1 MVLEGV
7 SEHAAVID
15 SAVTININII
25 APSIKGT
32 HIIKY
37 ITESTV
43 TNVLT
48 THVLAESTVVLTT
61 VGDVTIT
68 VNPAVSTLV
77 LAHTSPVGTGLTV
90 ASVDPVE
97 VEVEDEVSLSNL
109 NVGVRDS
116 GALGSVE
123 GGESTAID
131 TSQTVV
137 VDTLSIEL
145 LAIIALSKLTA
156 ILPDTVGVDAEV
168 LVAVSKLTLA
178 RSNTNLPIEGV
189 DTRKLVTGK
198 LLAVGTTR
206 VIVEDVGLATS
217 HGIGIAILPT
227 GSEVTLVVTLTG
239 HLVLSIVDAGDPAV
253 RLVNLEVEVKVGARE
268 VQALTSGEVVSGKRP
283 ELEEGTPDTTVNLTV
298 LPVVPTLTVL
308 LVDRAASDELD
319 LPDSVNR
326 DGGDESSTG
335 RDNVVGSVQRSVT
348 SGVDVR
354 GVGLLNGTRTVGRTT
369 LVGTAGVEY
378 RISEIGATVDRSG
391 KASTR
396 TVPGGGGPVLTDNFN
411 SVIIDVSVVE
421 RVPVRGNE
429 VVVEGTLNL
438 LHVIAKSGLTTVGPE
453 VVLVD
458 TELVVTGTIRSSVVV
473 TVELAKVVTN
483 GVTSHEH
490 LDGTVSVP
498 RLVPGLLEVIDGS
511 LLIEDG
517 ESVVVGT
524 RVLLTVA
531 ESGVVATKGV
541 ATSAT
546 VGDRG
551 VRVVGEDTATLVVR
565 VGEVEATSG
574 VLSLNRD
581 GLAERIHEIVGVDV
595 KEVLVDLGVE
605 LEVEEELGTL
615 KVTPGPVNTTVHVI
629 NLVGDENTT
638 AIARGV
644 EELSRVA
651 VVVVGAAGVAVATAS
666 TTFLTVAL
674 GRKTSNETTIG
685 TVRVTREVLTVEASN
700 LGVLGVTL
708 GNLTVQ
714 RTEVSVPLA
723 TVGRVTI
730 TIGPRSHTLELAST
744 TSLTLDV
751 VTNTVTLRSNIIKE
765 NVVALSEG
773 LATEVVTLSVGL
785 GVGNPGAVE
794 VVPETG
800 ASRVGRIVDPRD
812 LGVDTRGVTLRS
824 LTTVTPVVVSIDTVD
839 GVTSSTIGFTVGV
852 GNRTVKTLATGG
864 NGNVGNTGGSG
875 NAVGNDGTGK
885 GGTADALV
893 PTTDSTSGVLN
904 ARVTV
909 NIDVTAVRVT
919 IVAVTDVLATAR
931 GSTLLDQRIKG
942 IADGGGGDGHS
953 STEALRNGNVARAV
967 NKIVVPVAGDGVG
980 RVLLL
985 GLAGEEVSGR
995 VGDGSPEHLRV
1006 HTSVGGEVRTGIE
1019 AEGDAELGGNEVL
1032 GIGVEEVVEGGRI
1045 DDTRAIELEVGDTV
1059 GIGITIDTN
1068 ILVTLSVGGSGVL
1081 LLEPGSINRKDGS
1094 LVEESPVEPS
1104 AGRKTT
1110 TITEGNEIEGSLGAR
1125 ATEGSAAT
1133 SETVGGVDDTG
1144 IGIHNTNE
1152 LGVVTLEET
1161 VTAEVYVGLA
1171 TIPWVTI
1178 HISPD
1183 VGVGALEGADTLV
1196 AIHGGISA
1204 IVELN
1209 VCVGGGEETK
1219 DIAVETSA
1227 RNSDTSREIETTN
1240 EGVRDSKR
1248 VILGEVSSTNG
1259 VTKSLSAGTGRTV
1272 LVSLEE
1278 ISSFLNKGCGG
1289 NIKIVVVAKQVSLVT
1304 ELVVVVGSNTN
1315 RTIPVITTALS
1326 DVDGAVAASAH
1337 GDVILTLEVECSIG
1351 FGGVRIR
1358 GTEDGVEGGHV
1369 RACQSRNGVS
1379 ALVGDVVTKSSLT
1392 TIDPVTIIVHTDADA
1407 EVGAGVSAD
1416 GGTVKY
1422 VVDAVTRSGITRS
1435 NAHAAREEVS
1445 AGRTTDT
1452 SVTEESSLASKT
1464 HLQVALVVTGVD
1476 TPTVTSVNV
1485 AAGIG
1490 NIGGTRSIHHIVGV
1504 DVVVL
1509 PVVKE
1514 VLSLLVHT
1522 SRSSSVGVEGGGIS
1536 EEGVGILS
1544 GGGEGI
1550 TVANVIGDTR
1560 KVDTVETDTSTT
1572 ATRLGPVSATDGVG
1586 VVGEKVVAVGVLDVT
1601 ASKNSHGSGVRER
1614 EAGGSSR
1621 VNDKLS
1627 LATVQRVT
1635 VTVEPGSDDL
1645 IGIVV
1650 LSLALDAALSTLDT
1664 VSEDVLGLVEDL
1676 EGVINDGPVG
1686 STTSESGGVG
1696 EGNLGILVLVGT
1708 TLEVELRGSEVTIR
1722 IILVE
1727 IVDSTINS
1735 RSQIISGTVL
1745 VLRVLSGLETT
1756 VAVGLVELVLG
1767 VLLDMEPG
1775 TLHSGRSSPIHLL
1788 DGIVT
1793 AGGNVVVAVELD
1805 VVGVAVGLVG
1815 GRDGVGASKL
1825 DEVTEEIVLRSL
1837 IGVSGS
1843 CDEEL
1848 RIRVLGSVSEGL
1860 DNKRTTSELEAEL
1873 IGSEAAENLDFTTR
1887 KNVGLRS
1894 DLLRAK
1900 LVVLTINDV
1909 TTPVH
1914 GVSGV
1919 LGTSSVEL
1927 ISDDTLTNSGEIV
1940 LGVVSNG
1947 TIATSG
1953 VVDVVV
1959 KVGVVHVEHTEG
1971 VGVAL
1976 VHGEEVILNIDGILA
1991 LDVVDEPAVGVR
2003 NGSLTTITKVGV
2015 TRGVEVTRGRSL
2027 EHIVLL
2033 VVVTVLAEVGVAH
2046 EEAVGITLE
2055 SSLTLTNALLARGT
2069 NGGDVVGTGESVTVG
2084 TVIET
2089 TGSVGGTEELAANV
2103 SVDSLSVEVEDTP
2116 VLAIVSDHVGE
2127 TSSEDRFVNDGVD
2140 ASGGVA
2146 ASENTVVRLVVVA
2159 SARTVHVSLATV
2171 RGVKITVLPASLADE
2186 VAGTSIVG
2194 VSVTALRSLVLRIAT
2209 PDELLALNSTVDGGV
2224 EGLDVVAVS
2233 ESLESPGD
2241 GNAVGAGSN
2250 IVLRIGGVTEKVGE
2264 GQRLSSSNVG
2274 GLPTSVLVDDTGL
2287 GDLVLSLCVLGDS
2300 PALDSAE
2307 HEGTVEGLRMLL
2319 LSATVEVNDGAGI
2332 DEVNLVVG
2340 TELGVN
2346 TVLLSE
2352 TAVTNVSGIVV
2363 VAYSTV
2369 GGVESRVVTQDHLG
2383 NLSTTG
2389 GVELLVSGMTTE
2401 HTTLIVLLEDGAT
2414 NVETLNEKRVSVI
2427 GGVTVVDTTPLSRV
2441 DDVTLNTTP
2450 VTVSKLATVGP
2461 HTVMVITDEGGA
2473 AGKVASVED
2482 GGASSELGDRREDGH
2497 ASVLLSHELTRGVLA
2512 TLNETTSGGAR
2523 AADDTREVVAVDAT
2537 ISTAGRIGSVL
2548 TLVAHGSTRSGV
2560 VTVGS
2565 PEVLAVSVVGRI
2577 GLATVTGVHVAVHVT
2592 GTASELADTTVTDV
2606 DGLTVI
2612 KDEVIVAI
2620 ELPDDRVVGD
2630 SEDKLLVNNLI
2641 TVSDT
2646 SVTNAA
2652 VVEVGTVV
2660 TLGLGLDLRTDF
2672 IEDVVVGAATVNVG
2686 KGTIVKTLGA
2696 VEGPADREVGG
2707 VASAADERSKTSH
2720 QRLSSRDTGDVGSD
2734 NFEVSVVENRGET
2747 GTNVHGVE
2755 TMVGEGGAILSL
2767 REEEVIQVILGNAS
2781 ELVVGF
2787 GIIVNGNIDVG
2798 FGNGASGLAIP
2809 PGSFEPEGV
2818 DDVAAEVGDTSDVSS
2833 RGGAA
2838 VVKTKLVTR
2847 SIVGLLVGSL
2857 VEGLLVDE
2865 TLSTIELVVGV
2876 HNRSPRISGNGV
2888 IHEVTTVTSV
2898 VEVDRNSVNRVHGV
2912 SGGTTCDSLCTG
2924 VAKNLAIEVLVS
2936 ADIHTLSLADS
2947 PNVAEGVL
2955 TRNSVVKEGFGEL
2968 FLEETDAAVVGSGTH
2983 EDSFVQTL
2991 HRNGT
2996 AVGVVNAHV
3005 ATARSESFSVNIEL
3019 ETSTIEGVGDEGVAV
3034 VHGSL
3039 ATITPGLA
3047 GEPVHVVVVHAKV
3060 LVASPTE
3067 VTLVINEADVALD
3080 GGTRDNGVTDEVS
3093 GCLDAEAGVVEH
3105 EAGTSLGVV
3114 SEVTLKIGD
3123 GLLSVLERLNTSIR
3137 ERGAAEGGRNTKS
3150 SLGTG
3155 SGPVLGS
3162 ARSGR
3167 GGHDTGEGRT
3177 VSKVESVIPLLK
3189 LDKARHVHS

>member
-1 MVLEGV
+1 MR
-7 SEHAAVID
+7 
-15 SAVTININII
+15 
-25 APSIKGT
+25 
-32 HIIKY
+32 
-37 ITESTV
+37 
-43 TNVLT
+43 
-48 THVLAESTVVLTT
+48 
-61 VGDVTIT
+61 
-68 VNPAVSTLV
+68 TLV

-90 ASVDPVE
+90 ASVNPVE

-168 LVAVSKLTLA
+168 LVAVSKLTLT

-227 GSEVTLVVTLTG
+227 GSEVTLVVTLTS
-239 HLVLSIVDAGDPAV
+239 HLVLSIVDAGNPAV
-253 RLVNLEVEVKVGARE
+253 RLVDLEVEVKVGARE

-354 GVGLLNGTRTVGRTT
+354 GVGLLNGTRAVGRTT
-369 LVGTAGVEY
+369 LVGTAGVEDC
-378 RISEIGATVDRSG
+378 ISETGVGIVDGSG
-391 KASTR
+391 KTSTR
-396 TVPGGGGPVLTDNFN
+396 TVPGGGGPVLTDTFN

-438 LHVIAKSGLTTVGPE
+438 LHVIAKSGLATVGPE

-531 ESGVVATKGV
+531 ESGVVATEGV

-629 NLVGDENTT
+629 NLVGDENTA

-644 EELSRVA
+644 EELSRVT

-723 TVGRVTI
+723 TVGRVTV

-751 VTNTVTLRSNIIKE
+751 VTNTVTLRSGIIKE

-800 ASRVGRIVDPRD
+800 ASRVGRIVDPRN

-875 NAVGNDGTGK
+875 NAVGNNGTGK

-953 STEALRNGNVARAV
+953 STEALRNGNVAGAV

-1006 HTSVGGEVRTGIE
+1006 QTSVGGVVSTGIE
-1019 AEGDAELGGNEVL
+1019 AEGDAELRGNKVL
-1032 GIGVEEVVEGGRI
+1032 GIGVEEVVEGASI
-1045 DDTRAIELEVGDTV
+1045 DDTSGFVEHEVGDTEC
-1059 GIGITIDTN
+1059 IGSTDAD
-1068 ILVTLSVGGSGVL
+1068 ILVTLGVGGSGVL

-1094 LVEESPVEPS
+1094 LVEESPVEPT

-1204 IVELN
+1204 IVELD

-1240 EGVRDSKR
+1240 EGVGDSKR
-1248 VILGEVSSTNG
+1248 VILGDVSSTNG
-1259 VTKSLSAGTGRTV
+1259 VTKSLGAGTGRTV

-1304 ELVVVVGSNTN
+1304 ELVVVVGGNTN

-1351 FGGVRIR
+1351 FGGVSIR

-1407 EVGAGVSAD
+1407 EVGARVSAD
-1416 GGTVKY
+1416 GGTVKD

-1476 TPTVTSVNV
+1476 TPTITSVNV
-1485 AAGIG
+1485 AAGNG
-1490 NIGGTRSIHHIVGV
+1490 NFGGTRSIHHIVGV

-1544 GGGEGI
+1544 GSGEGI

-1586 VVGEKVVAVGVLDVT
+1586 VVGEEVVAVGVLDVT

-1686 STTSESGGVG
+1686 STTSESDGVG

-1788 DGIVT
+1788 DGVVT

-1860 DNKRTTSELEAEL
+1860 HNKRTTSELEAEL

-1887 KNVGLRS
+1887 ENVRLSS
-1894 DLLRAK
+1894 DLLGAK

-1919 LGTSSVEL
+1919 LGSSSVEL

-1940 LGVVSNG
+1940 LGGVSKG

-1959 KVGVVHVEHTEG
+1959 KVGVVHVELTEG

-2127 TSSEDRFVNDGVD
+2127 TRSEDRFVNDGVD

-2287 GDLVLSLCVLGDS
+2287 GDLVLSLSVLGDS

-2307 HEGTVEGLRMLL
+2307 HEGTVEGLRMFL

-2346 TVLLSE
+2346 AVLLSE
-2352 TAVTNVSGIVV
+2352 TAVTNVSVIVV

-2401 HTTLIVLLEDGAT
+2401 HTTLIVLLED
-2414 NVETLNEKRVSVI
+2414 
-2427 GGVTVVDTTPLSRV
+2427 
-2441 DDVTLNTTP
+2441 
-2450 VTVSKLATVGP
+2450 
-2461 HTVMVITDEGGA
+2461 
-2473 AGKVASVED
+2473 
-2482 GGASSELGDRREDGH
+2482 
-2497 ASVLLSHELTRGVLA
+2497 
-2512 TLNETTSGGAR
+2512 
-2523 AADDTREVVAVDAT
+2523 
-2537 ISTAGRIGSVL
+2537 
-2548 TLVAHGSTRSGV
+2548 
-2560 VTVGS
+2560 
-2565 PEVLAVSVVGRI
+2565 
-2577 GLATVTGVHVAVHVT
+2577 
-2592 GTASELADTTVTDV
+2592 
-2606 DGLTVI
+2606 
-2612 KDEVIVAI
+2612 
-2620 ELPDDRVVGD
+2620 
-2630 SEDKLLVNNLI
+2630 
-2641 TVSDT
+2641 
-2646 SVTNAA
+2646 
-2652 VVEVGTVV
+2652 
-2660 TLGLGLDLRTDF
+2660 
-2672 IEDVVVGAATVNVG
+2672 
-2686 KGTIVKTLGA
+2686 
-2696 VEGPADREVGG
+2696 
-2707 VASAADERSKTSH
+2707 
-2720 QRLSSRDTGDVGSD
+2720 
-2734 NFEVSVVENRGET
+2734 
-2747 GTNVHGVE
+2747 
-2755 TMVGEGGAILSL
+2755 
-2767 REEEVIQVILGNAS
+2767 
-2781 ELVVGF
+2781 
-2787 GIIVNGNIDVG
+2787 
-2798 FGNGASGLAIP
+2798 
-2809 PGSFEPEGV
+2809 
-2818 DDVAAEVGDTSDVSS
+2818 
-2833 RGGAA
+2833 
-2838 VVKTKLVTR
+2838 
-2847 SIVGLLVGSL
+2847 
-2857 VEGLLVDE
+2857 
-2865 TLSTIELVVGV
+2865 
-2876 HNRSPRISGNGV
+2876 
-2888 IHEVTTVTSV
+2888 
-2898 VEVDRNSVNRVHGV
+2898 
-2912 SGGTTCDSLCTG
+2912 
-2924 VAKNLAIEVLVS
+2924 
-2936 ADIHTLSLADS
+2936 
-2947 PNVAEGVL
+2947 
-2955 TRNSVVKEGFGEL
+2955 
-2968 FLEETDAAVVGSGTH
+2968 
-2983 EDSFVQTL
+2983 
-2991 HRNGT
+2991 
-2996 AVGVVNAHV
+2996 
-3005 ATARSESFSVNIEL
+3005 
-3019 ETSTIEGVGDEGVAV
+3019 
-3034 VHGSL
+3034 
-3039 ATITPGLA
+3039 
-3047 GEPVHVVVVHAKV
+3047 
-3060 LVASPTE
+3060 
-3067 VTLVINEADVALD
+3067 
-3080 GGTRDNGVTDEVS
+3080 
-3093 GCLDAEAGVVEH
+3093 
-3105 EAGTSLGVV
+3105 
-3114 SEVTLKIGD
+3114 
-3123 GLLSVLERLNTSIR
+3123 
-3137 ERGAAEGGRNTKS
+3137 
-3150 SLGTG
+3150 
-3155 SGPVLGS
+3155 
-3162 ARSGR
+3162 
-3167 GGHDTGEGRT
+3167 
-3177 VSKVESVIPLLK
+3177 
-3189 LDKARHVHS
+3189 